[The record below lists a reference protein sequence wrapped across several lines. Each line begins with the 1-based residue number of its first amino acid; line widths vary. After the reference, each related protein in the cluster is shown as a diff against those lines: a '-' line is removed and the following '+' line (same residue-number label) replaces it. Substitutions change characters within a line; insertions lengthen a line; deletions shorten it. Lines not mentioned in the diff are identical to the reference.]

1 MHWTAI
7 AVLGWLEDLPAD
19 PERDAAPV
27 LLPREVLD
35 DLEVFSWDF
44 ARD

>member
-19 PERDAAPV
+19 PEREVAPV
-27 LLPREVLD
+27 LLPLEVLGG
-35 DLEVFSWDF
+35 LEFLSWDF
-44 ARD
+44 G